1 MNVDLHC
8 HSTASDGALAPAILV
23 ARAFEKGVRVLALTD
38 HDTLEGLDEART
50 AASLP
55 TEPLLLL
62 NPDHH
67 SLCLMAMIKSYRLS
81 VMDRFD
87 IRLIVGYNNQR
98 QSKA

>member
-1 MNVDLHC
+1 MN
-8 HSTASDGALAPAILV
+8 APAPL
-23 ARAFEKGVRVLALTD
+23 ARMISPAIADRPE
-38 HDTLEGLDEART
+38 HEART